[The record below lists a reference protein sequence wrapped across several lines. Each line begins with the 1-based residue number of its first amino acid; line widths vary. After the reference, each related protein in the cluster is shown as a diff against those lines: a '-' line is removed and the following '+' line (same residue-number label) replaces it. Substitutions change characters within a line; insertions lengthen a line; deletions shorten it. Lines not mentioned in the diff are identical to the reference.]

1 MKNYLVNELVTEI
14 YEGRLELIDRD
25 TIKLL
30 ERIDLYTTV
39 IDVKYENSLR
49 NKQLTNAIKGYN
61 DEIKN
66 LIDKINVVEM
76 ALIKDKKEKL
86 MFECETRK
94 GYLIN
99 IMTYLQEKYL

>member
-25 TIKLL
+25 TIDLL
-30 ERIDLYTTV
+30 EKIDMYTTL
-39 IDVKYENSLR
+39 IDIKYENRLR
-49 NKQLTNAIKGYN
+49 DKQLTDAIESYN
-61 DEIKN
+61 DDIKN
-66 LIDKINVVEM
+66 LIDRINTVEL

-94 GYLIN
+94 GHLIN
-99 IMTYLQEKYL
+99 IMMYLQEKYL

>member
-25 TIKLL
+25 TIELL

-49 NKQLTNAIKGYN
+49 DKQLTNAIEEYN
-61 DEIKN
+61 NEIKN
-66 LIDKINVVEM
+66 LIDKINVFEV

-94 GYLIN
+94 GHLIN